1 MKRLLSLSLI
11 IILVFSCFSGC
22 SSGDSK
28 EETEGQTTASI
39 ELTIEN
45 ATKFLDIDVKADSS
59 GAFIAFVSGRQ
70 EYYSYNDVN
79 IMIKCTFNDYYD
91 VIGFTELDIGGN
103 GTITAK
109 GDNNRSNWD
118 YTGYEITSISGT
130 ITKDF

>member
-1 MKRLLSLSLI
+1 
-11 IILVFSCFSGC
+11 
-22 SSGDSK
+22 
-28 EETEGQTTASI
+28 
-39 ELTIEN
+39 
-45 ATKFLDIDVKADSS
+45 
-59 GAFIAFVSGRQ
+59 
-70 EYYSYNDVN
+70 
-79 IMIKCTFNDYYD
+79 MIKCTFNDYYD